1 MSKRNDGGTV
11 VEPGSG
17 QALERT
23 QRALEAAER
32 AEQALAE
39 ARSQK
44 GGGRLR
50 KLVLL
55 LAVGAVVAVVIRKV
69 TSKDAS
75 APAPQASSASGVS
88 ATQAPA
94 PADSPDASISTP
106 AVVPAAARNGAQ
118 PDLAADD
125 AAQAAA
131 GAEDPAS

>member
-1 MSKRNDGGTV
+1 MSKRNDAGTV

-39 ARSQK
+39 VRSQK

-55 LAVGAVVAVVIRKV
+55 LAVGAVVAVVIRRV

-75 APAPQASSASGVS
+75 APVPQASTPTGASPTPASASTE
-88 ATQAPA
+88 APTPA
-94 PADSPDASISTP
+94 PAA
-106 AVVPAAARNGAQ
+106 VPASARNGDH
-118 PDLAADD
+118 PDLAPGD

-131 GAEDPAS
+131 TSEDPAS